1 MTNEQIALCVQ
12 QKLILMTNILN
23 LSKEIEVKCSQPEIE
38 LNDLLQKRKNFMDR
52 IDMCN
57 ALLMKITDELQPEEK
72 RHIKQVLD
80 GKAEKTACGDDEL
93 PILQAAQMYND
104 YLQQAILL
112 DKNSSQFMRKQYEE
126 MKTVINQ
133 QRKRHGNTSMY
144 DIR

>member
-57 ALLMKITDELQPEEK
+57 ALLMKMTDELPTEEK

-80 GKAEKTACGDDEL
+80 GKAEKTTCSDDEL
-93 PILQAAQMYND
+93 PILQAAQTYND

-126 MKTVINQ
+126 MKTVINR